1 MRLALTTL
9 LVLASAAPAFAA
21 DRMFSYDPVSPDAKR
36 LTGRGLTF
44 IFDQGMLNTRA
55 KRVLATAVSAQAEL
69 KPVGEGALGKG
80 GRAALIKASGGEP
93 IVGELY
99 EVDPKRTQG
108 RVYIR
113 AWCPGSTRLWMAIGR
128 FAYSKPL
135 TLTALGDDP
144 ARPGAARVCARME
157 FSFRGEW
164 KLPGRGVPDPM
175 EDTSTAGLENSG
187 F

>member
-1 MRLALTTL
+1 MRAVLGVLAL
-9 LVLASAAPAFAA
+9 LAVAGPAVAA
-21 DRMFSYDPVSPDAKR
+21 DRMFSYDPISPDAKR

-44 IFDQGMLNTRA
+44 IFDQGLMNTRA

-69 KPVGEGALGKG
+69 KPVGDGVLGKG
-80 GRAALIKASGGEP
+80 GRAALGEP
-93 IVGELY
+93 VAGGLY

-128 FAYSKPL
+128 FGYSQPL
-135 TLTALGDDP
+135 ALTAIGDDP
-144 ARPGAARVCARME
+144 AKPGAARICARME
-157 FSFRGEW
+157 FAFKGEW
-164 KLPGRGVPDPM
+164 KLPGRGAPDPM